1 MNNQT
6 KFIISLISL
15 VVGFMLGLY
24 IRGLFN
30 KPKPE
35 KPIDRSREIDSLK
48 TEISDMRNIRL
59 NDSLRVRV
67 EYRTDTLY
75 LSMKRKEKPTHDSLV
90 MKEWFRWISI
100 NKQIDK

>member
-1 MNNQT
+1 MKN
-6 KFIISLISL
+6 KEAIIMFACIFATLFL
-15 VVGFMLGLY
+15 GFFAGRYSM
-24 IRGLFN
+24 
-30 KPKPE
+30 KTEPT
-35 KPIDRSREIDSLK
+35 IDRSREIDSLK
-48 TEISDMRNIRL
+48 AEIADMRNVRL

>member
-1 MNNQT
+1 MKN
-6 KFIISLISL
+6 KELILAIIVSISLL
-15 VVGFMLGLY
+15 VGFFSGRY
-24 IRGLFN
+24 SV
-30 KPKPE
+30 KPNPE
-35 KPIDRSREIDSLK
+35 TTIDRSREIDSLK
-48 TEISDMRNIRL
+48 AEIADMRNIRL

>member
-1 MNNQT
+1 MKN
-6 KFIISLISL
+6 KAIIL
-15 VVGFMLGLY
+15 VIFTVVIFALGAFVGRLT
-24 IRGLFN
+24 N

-35 KPIDRSREIDSLK
+35 ITLTAHRIIDSLK
-48 TEISDMRNIRL
+48 TEIADMRNIRL

>member
-1 MNNQT
+1 MKNKT
-6 KFIISLISL
+6 ALIDTVIIIAALFIGMIIGYLL
-15 VVGFMLGLY
+15 H
-24 IRGLFN
+24 

-35 KPIDRSREIDSLK
+35 ITLTAHRIIDSLK
-48 TEISDMRNIRL
+48 TEIADMRNIRL

>member
-1 MNNQT
+1 MFACIFAT
-6 KFIISLISL
+6 LFL
-15 VVGFMLGLY
+15 GFFAGRYSM
-24 IRGLFN
+24 
-30 KPKPE
+30 KTEPT
-35 KPIDRSREIDSLK
+35 IDRSREIDSLK
-48 TEISDMRNIRL
+48 AEIADMRNIRL